1 MTGPAAAAGLD
12 REGARAR
19 DRQHPLRAY
28 RARFAHPDPDLIY
41 LDGNSLGR
49 LPEATRARVR
59 ELVDVEWGDRL
70 IRSWGEGWFDAP
82 ERLGDR
88 VAPLVGAHPGEVVF
102 ADATSVNLFKLAMAA
117 LRARRP
123 RATIVTDA
131 LNFPS
136 DVYVLA
142 GAADLV
148 GGRVK
153 VVPGAADGVHADEDA
168 IVAAIDHDT
177 ALVSLSHVAFKSGYR
192 YDAARIT
199 AAAHAHGALVL
210 WDLSHSAGAV
220 PVDLQAWGADLAVGC
235 AYKYLNGGPGAPS
248 FLYVREALQDE
259 LVQPIWGWFG
269 QTRPFAFDLA
279 YAPATGIRRF
289 TVGTPPV
296 LSLLAVEPGL
306 DLLLEA
312 GMDAIRAASV
322 ALTGYLIELA
332 DARLAPLGFRV
343 ATPRDPER
351 RGSHVTLAHPD
362 GYRIAR
368 ALTEA
373 GVIPDFR
380 EPDGIRLGIA
390 PLYVGYEDLYEAVER
405 LEALVRRGDHER
417 LSSERAV
424 VT

>member
-12 REGARAR
+12 RADARSR
-19 DRQHPLRAY
+19 DLEHPLRSY

-49 LPEATRARVR
+49 LPESTRARVR
-59 ELVDVEWGDRL
+59 DLVDVAWGDRL

-88 VAPLVGAHPGEVVF
+88 AAPLLGARPGEVAF
-102 ADATSVNLFKLAMAA
+102 SDATSVNLFKLAVAA

-123 RATIVTDA
+123 RTKIVTDA

-142 GAADLV
+142 GAAELV
-148 GGRVK
+148 GGRVE
-153 VVPGAADGVHADEDA
+153 VVAGDPDGVHADEDA
-168 IVAAIDHDT
+168 IVAAIDGDT
-177 ALVSLSHVAFKSGYR
+177 ALVSLSHVAFKGGYR

-199 AAAHAHGALVL
+199 AAAHARGALVL

-220 PVDLQAWGADLAVGC
+220 PVDLEGWGADLAVGC
-235 AYKYLNGGPGAPS
+235 AYKYLNGGPGAPA
-248 FLYVREALQDE
+248 FLYVRRTLQDA

-269 QTRPFAFDLA
+269 QTRPFAFDLT
-279 YAPATGIRRF
+279 YAPVPGVRRF

-296 LSLLAVEPGL
+296 LSLLAIEPGL

-312 GMDAIRAASV
+312 GLDRVRATSV
-322 ALTGYLIELA
+322 ALTAYLIELA

-362 GYRIAR
+362 AYRIAR

-380 EPDGIRLGIA
+380 EPDGLRLGVA
-390 PLYVGYEDLYEAVER
+390 PLYVGFEDLWEAVDR
-405 LEALVRRGDHER
+405 LEALVRCGDHER
-417 LSSERAV
+417 FALERAA

>member
-1 MTGPAAAAGLD
+1 MTSSAPSLD
-12 REGARAR
+12 RAGARAR
-19 DRQHPLRAY
+19 DREHPLAAF

-49 LPEATRARVR
+49 LPEATRERVR
-59 ELVDVEWGDRL
+59 DLVDVEWGDRL
-70 IRSWGEGWFDAP
+70 IRSWGDGWFEAP

-88 VAPLVGAHPGEVVF
+88 LAPLLGARPGEVAF
-102 ADATSVNLFKLAMAA
+102 SDATSVNLFKLAMAA

-123 RATIVTDA
+123 RTTIVTDE

-148 GGRVK
+148 GGRVE
-153 VVPGAADGVHADEDA
+153 VVPGAADGVQADEDA
-168 IVAAIDHDT
+168 IIAAIDGDT

-220 PVDLQAWGADLAVGC
+220 PVDLEAWGADLAIGC
-235 AYKYLNGGPGAPS
+235 AYKYLNGGPGAPA
-248 FLYVREALQDE
+248 FLYVRESLQDA

-279 YAPATGIRRF
+279 YAPAPGVRRF

-312 GMDAIRAASV
+312 GIDRVRATSV
-322 ALTGYLIELA
+322 ALTQYLIDLA
-332 DARLAPLGFRV
+332 DARLTPLGFRV

-351 RGSHVTLAHPD
+351 RGSHVTLAHRD
-362 GYRIAR
+362 AYRIAR
-368 ALTEA
+368 ALTA
-373 GVIPDFR
+373 VGVIPDFR
-380 EPDGIRLGIA
+380 EPDGLRLGVA
-390 PLYVGYEDLYEAVER
+390 PLYIGFEDVYEAVER

-417 LSSERAV
+417 LSSDRAV